1 MVPSFEN
8 TVIFLDF
15 DDTLF
20 PTTWLHNAEPMP
32 GDGDNLKLLEEQ
44 ALSLLDICGRLGTL
58 HIVTNAQEAW
68 VMEVTRVFTPHL
80 HDKLKTLCIYSC
92 LDRLGDSEIEARKSL
107 AFETITAP
115 IRNCVGMLNVLSI
128 GDDMFEIEAANK
140 LGEKFGDMIKTVKMI
155 GRPSTPKQMWSE
167 LSKIHTSIVDIAACG
182 SNLQVSLKQMY
193 GATDCG

>member
-20 PTTWLHNAEPMP
+20 PTTWLQRAEPMP
-32 GDGDNLKLLEEQ
+32 GDADNLTLLEET
-44 ALSLLDICGRLGTL
+44 ALSLLDSCDRLGAL

-80 HDKLKTLCIYSC
+80 HNKLKTMCIYSC
-92 LDRLGDSEIEARKSL
+92 LDRLGESEIEVRKSL
-107 AFETITAP
+107 AFEAITAP
-115 IRNCVGMLNVLSI
+115 LRKSVGRLNVLSI

-140 LGEKFGDMIKTVKMI
+140 LGEDFGDMIKTVKMI
-155 GRPSTPKQMWSE
+155 GRPPTPRYIWHE
-167 LSKIHTSIVDIAACG
+167 LSKIQTSLVHIATCD
-182 SNLQVSLKQMY
+182 SHLQLSLQPPSS
-193 GATDCG
+193 AIDRV